1 MAVNAKIV
9 IIEIITALC
18 TMPQLPR
25 KCLGTNTSLFARCT
39 VIKNTDS
46 TSNTFFGATSTEIE
60 QSVTNT
66 MTIVSQDV
74 EVKSKVQPLFKFY
87 IVSIIL
93 GSFNWALFLFT
104 G

>member
-1 MAVNAKIV
+1 MLYSAVNQSEFTV
-9 IIEIITALC
+9 VLC
-18 TMPQLPR
+18 HYG
-25 KCLGTNTSLFARCT
+25 CLYSTVAGCSAHSGFADVT

-66 MTIVSQDV
+66 TTIISQEV
-74 EVKSKVQPLFKFY
+74 EVKSKVQPLFEFY
-87 IVSIIL
+87 VVSIIL
-93 GSFNWALFLFT
+93 GSFYWALFLFT